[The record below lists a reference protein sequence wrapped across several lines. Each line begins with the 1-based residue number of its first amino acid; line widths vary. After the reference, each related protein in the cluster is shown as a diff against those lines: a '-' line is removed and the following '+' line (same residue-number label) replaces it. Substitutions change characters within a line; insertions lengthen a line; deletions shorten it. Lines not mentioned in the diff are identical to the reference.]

1 MRAHC
6 VPALTAGLLVLG
18 LFGCAPKPVGL
29 PKLQVVPFVDQPVP
43 DAPACVRPAE
53 MAAFNMAATKVRL
66 YVLARNC
73 GMIDQYNA
81 FVTKYR
87 TQFPP
92 HERALSGYFART
104 TKRGAVAA
112 KDEYDTGLA
121 NALSQRYAYDVASAC
136 AAAPSDFAL
145 ATAAK
150 TTAELNQAAET
161 LAISQPIKLAACQ

>member
-1 MRAHC
+1 MQVYSA
-6 VPALTAGLLVLG
+6 PTLTAGLLVLA
-18 LFGCAPKPVGL
+18 LFGCAPKAVEL

-43 DAPACVRPAE
+43 DAPACIKPPE

-73 GMIDQYNA
+73 GMIDQYNE
-81 FVTKYR
+81 FVTKNR

-92 HERALSGYFART
+92 HEKALSGYFART
-104 TKRGAVAA
+104 IKRGAVAA

-145 ATAAK
+145 AAAAK
-150 TTAELNQAAET
+150 TTAELNTAAET
-161 LAISQPIKLAACQ
+161 LAISQPMKLSVCK